1 MPKRSLAD
9 HLDQAIERMLARPN
23 GEIPEVDG
31 SLAPLL
37 QIARQ
42 LRDLPRE
49 NFKPSLK
56 SDLERTLSMATA
68 RQPIAAV
75 RTFASPRLSY
85 KSAAKAIEFY
95 EKAFGAKES
104 WRVEA
109 ESGLGHAQIM
119 IGDLTVIALEEMP
132 ASGRLNG
139 DTLG

>member
-1 MPKRSLAD
+1 MPKRSLTD
-9 HLDQAIERMLARPN
+9 QLDQAIERMLARPH
-23 GEIPEVDG
+23 GELPEVDG

-85 KSAAKAIEFY
+85 KNAATAIAFY
-95 EKAFGAKES
+95 QKAFGAKES
-104 WRVEA
+104 WRFET
-109 ESGLGHAQIM
+109 ETGIGHAEINNC
-119 IGDLTVIALEEMP
+119 DLTVMLCEGGAD
-132 ASGRLNG
+132 SGPH
-139 DTLG
+139 

>member
-1 MPKRSLAD
+1 MPKRSLTD
-9 HLDQAIERMLARPN
+9 QLDQAIERMLARPH
-23 GEIPEVDG
+23 GELPEVDG

-85 KSAAKAIEFY
+85 KSAAKAIEPLQ
-95 EKAFGAKES
+95 
-104 WRVEA
+104 RRD
-109 ESGLGHAQIM
+109 SG
-119 IGDLTVIALEEMP
+119 TVARQYDNQC
-132 ASGRLNG
+132 ARRRRLR
-139 DTLG
+139 